1 MSQSFSKTIVIFI
14 FYSLNLAKI
23 IKVYNNN
30 DMIILNKKL
39 IFRNKPKDS

>member
-14 FYSLNLAKI
+14 FNSLNLAKI
-23 IKVYNNN
+23 IKIYDNNGN
-30 DMIILNKKL
+30 IILNTKL

>member
-1 MSQSFSKTIVIFI
+1 MAQPFSKTIVIFI

-23 IKVYNNN
+23 IKVYDNN
-30 DMIILNKKL
+30 DMIILNTKL